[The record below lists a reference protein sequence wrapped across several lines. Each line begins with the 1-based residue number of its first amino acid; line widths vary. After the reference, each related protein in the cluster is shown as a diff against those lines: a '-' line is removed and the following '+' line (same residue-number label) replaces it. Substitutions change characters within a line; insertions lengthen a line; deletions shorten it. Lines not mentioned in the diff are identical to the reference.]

1 MWQVVIAFLSG
12 LFAGYKAR
20 SAAKAGSELPQGEAQ
35 VKAASDNVE
44 TIEGELKRT
53 KPVEASTS
61 AAPSTSTAPSSSTL
75 PTTAPRLVN

>member
-1 MWQVVIAFLSG
+1 MWQVVVAFLSG

-44 TIEGELKRT
+44 SIEGELKRT
-53 KPVEASTS
+53 KPVEAP
-61 AAPSTSTAPSSSTL
+61 APSASTLPSTAPPTST
-75 PTTAPRLVN
+75 TPRLVN

>member
-1 MWQVVIAFLSG
+1 MWQVVLAFLSG
-12 LFAGYKAR
+12 LFAGYKAK

-53 KPVEASTS
+53 KPIEAAPASS
-61 AAPSTSTAPSSSTL
+61 VAPSTSV
-75 PTTAPRLVN
+75 APRLVN

>member
-35 VKAASDNVE
+35 VKAADENV
-44 TIEGELKRT
+44 TAIEAELRRGT
-53 KPVEASTS
+53 VAPAS
-61 AAPSTSTAPSSSTL
+61 AGRP
-75 PTTAPRLVN
+75 N